1 MKRNRRKKTR
11 NKRNPIQRNP
21 IQRRS
26 NRQKRMPLKKY
37 VSFKTESVKKDQN
50 KTKKKDKIIDVLFS
64 KKKHLGTLASSNE
77 IEYNYQN
84 IKNIIRFF
92 ELMESKGKI
101 ENVGFFPSQKIQGGT
116 PGKKFGE
123 NYSLL
128 KVLNPGSKKT
138 TVTPWFLTQTQ
149 YKKEFKLRKERFVP
163 ILVHCTGKLIKDHSV
178 HANILLIDNERKIIE
193 FFEPHGYKKEFSTP
207 SDPVTQYH
215 KKYKALKDYWK
226 KITPKY
232 EFINASDVL
241 GKRNFQTKYDSGSG
255 YCTVWSGIFAHYR
268 LLNPDTPLKDLMIHI
283 DKKIKV
289 ANLLKYARYVEDT
302 VKRKI

>member
-1 MKRNRRKKTR
+1 RNRRKKTR
-11 NKRNPIQRNP
+11 KRNP

-26 NRQKRMPLKKY
+26 NRRQRIPLKKY
-37 VSFKTESVKKDQN
+37 VSFKTESVKKEK
-50 KTKKKDKIIDVLFS
+50 KTKKKGKIIDVPFS

-77 IEYNYQN
+77 INYNYQN
-84 IKNIIRFF
+84 MKNISRFF
-92 ELMESKGKI
+92 ELMKAKGKI
-101 ENVGFFPSQKIQGGT
+101 KNVDLFPSQAL
-116 PGKKFGE
+116 GKVYDQKFGE

-138 TVTPWFLTQTQ
+138 TVSPWFQTQSQ
-149 YKKEFKLRKERFVP
+149 YKKDFKLRKERFVP
-163 ILVHCTGKLIKDHSV
+163 ILVHCTGKLIADHSV
-178 HANILLIDNERKIIE
+178 HANMLLVDNERQVIE
-193 FFEPHGYKKEFSTP
+193 FFEPHGYKKDLSTP

-215 KKYKALKDYWK
+215 KKYKALKAFWK

-241 GKRNFQTKYDSGSG
+241 GKRNFQMKYDSGSG
-255 YCTVWSGIFAHYR
+255 YCTVWSTIFAHYR
-268 LLNPDTPLKDLMIHI
+268 ILNPDTPLKDLMTHI

-289 ANLLKYARYVEDT
+289 ANLLKFAQYVEDT